1 MNKTTTSLAPTLFQ
15 GRKTLSKRRCVLVV
29 LYCGAVGVV
38 VGVQLSMN
46 KDRNT
51 ASSTDDCEASEDPF
65 LRCECFGHVQVNDNV
80 QDAYNSR
87 RACEQLADLLGS
99 YIPIVSCAP
108 ENVALVWVASEIATA
123 WEKGII
129 FPYRRR
135 IQDRVVIATLFAAWG
150 GRDWKDSTN
159 WLSSSS
165 VCVWYG
171 AGCDE
176 DDRITSLSLL
186 NNNVKGSLETRLAL
200 LQDLKT
206 LDMSHNR
213 VSGSIPWQVW
223 SPPSLGE

>member
-1 MNKTTTSLAPTLFQ
+1 
-15 GRKTLSKRRCVLVV
+15 
-29 LYCGAVGVV
+29 
-38 VGVQLSMN
+38 MN

-65 LRCECFGHVQVNDNV
+65 LQCECFGHIQVNDNV
-80 QDAYNSR
+80 QDAYNSL
-87 RACEQLADLLGS
+87 RANEQLADFLDS
-99 YIPIVSCAP
+99 NVPIVSCAP

-123 WEKGII
+123 GEKGII

-135 IQDRVVIATLFAAWG
+135 IQDRVVIASLFAAWE

-165 VCVWYG
+165 VCAWY
-171 AGCDE
+171 AVGCDE
-176 DDRITSLSLL
+176 DDRITSLSLP
-186 NNNVKGSLETRLAL
+186 NNNIRGSLETRLAL

-206 LDMSHNR
+206 LDMTHNR